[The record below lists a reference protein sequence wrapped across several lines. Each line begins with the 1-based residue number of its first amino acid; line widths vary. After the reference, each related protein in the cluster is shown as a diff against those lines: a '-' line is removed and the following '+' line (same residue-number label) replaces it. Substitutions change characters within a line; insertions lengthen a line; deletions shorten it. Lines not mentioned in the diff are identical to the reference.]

1 VEQNPYESPKE
12 VNSPP
17 TTKARMALGTLL
29 LLAIPAGCIC
39 GGTTCFSFGVAY
51 DRSSNLANGY
61 YVGWLL
67 GIPIGL
73 VIVAL
78 IPVLAV
84 LFFGKR
90 KSPP

>member
-1 VEQNPYESPKE
+1 MEQNPYVSPKE
-12 VNSPP
+12 VESSP
-17 TTKARMALGTLL
+17 TITAGMALGVLL
-29 LLAIPAGCIC
+29 LMAIPAGCIC
-39 GGTTCFSFGVAY
+39 GGMTCFSVGIAY
-51 DRSSNLANGY
+51 DRSSDLANGY

-73 VIVAL
+73 AIVVL

-90 KSPP
+90 KNTP